1 MSLDAIVVQGTLKPD
16 GSLELD
22 TIPALAPGRVYVT
35 LQPVPAGSS
44 PKGGLADTIEKIRL
58 YQQAHGY
65 QGRTPDEL
73 AQDEAE
79 RRADDDAYEQRM
91 QEIWSQTQ
99 SGASTGG
106 P

>member
-1 MSLDAIVVQGTLKPD
+1 MSIDTIVVQGTLKPD

-44 PKGGLADTIEKIRL
+44 PNGGLADTIDEIRR
-58 YQQAHGY
+58 YQQAQGY
-65 QGRTPDEL
+65 QGRTPEEI
-73 AQDEAE
+73 ARDEAE

-99 SGASTGG
+99 AGV
-106 P
+106 